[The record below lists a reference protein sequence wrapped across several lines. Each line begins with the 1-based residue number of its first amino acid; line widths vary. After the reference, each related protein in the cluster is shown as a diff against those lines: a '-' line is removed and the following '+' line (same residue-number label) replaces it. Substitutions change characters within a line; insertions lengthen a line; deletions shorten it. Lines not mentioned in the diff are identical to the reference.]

1 MLQQLVG
8 RNVGLDFSPTT
19 NEQNGGSL
27 DGLTSPNS
35 LISQSEEV
43 EIVELL
49 SDFDANI
56 LDAIDR

>member
-1 MLQQLVG
+1 M
-8 RNVGLDFSPTT
+8 GLDFSPTT